1 MENETLLK
9 EEIYPPKLSS
19 QGNSTTGSAELY
31 FYQAYAIRKRLQKRI
46 NNIRTL
52 FFLKILIDLQYLFII
67 LNVYF

>member
-9 EEIYPPKLSS
+9 EDPPKLSS
-19 QGNSTTGSAELY
+19 HGDSTSGSISAELY

-52 FFLKILIDLQYLFII
+52 FLKILVYYYNTYL
-67 LNVYF
+67 

>member
-19 QGNSTTGSAELY
+19 HGDSTTGSISAELY

-52 FFLKILIDLQYLFII
+52 FLKIL
-67 LNVYF
+67 VYYYNT

>member
-9 EEIYPPKLSS
+9 DEIYPPKLSS
-19 QGNSTTGSAELY
+19 QGDSTTGSAELY

-52 FFLKILIDLQYLFII
+52 FLKIL
-67 LNVYF
+67 V

>member
-9 EEIYPPKLSS
+9 EDPPKLSS
-19 QGNSTTGSAELY
+19 HDDSTTGSISAELY

-52 FFLKILIDLQYLFII
+52 F
-67 LNVYF
+67 

>member
-1 MENETLLK
+1 MENESLLK

-19 QGNSTTGSAELY
+19 HGDSSTGSISAELY

-52 FFLKILIDLQYLFII
+52 FLKILVYYYNTYL
-67 LNVYF
+67 

>member
-9 EEIYPPKLSS
+9 EEIYPQKLSS
-19 QGNSTTGSAELY
+19 HDDSTTGSISAELY

-52 FFLKILIDLQYLFII
+52 FLKILVYYYNTYL
-67 LNVYF
+67 